1 MNSKP
6 LQQLST
12 SIWPYLIA
20 DKKKLEK
27 RVKIVPKQQQQQQ
40 QHPSKKQKISN
51 TNGST
56 RCKSNAVEKPSTSS
70 NSKGSSIEEGKKMLE
85 WVLTPVAVDDFM
97 R

>member
-27 RVKIVPKQQQQQQ
+27 RVKIVPQQQQQ
-40 QHPSKKQKISN
+40 QHPTKKQKISN
-51 TNGST
+51 TNGG
-56 RCKSNAVEKPSTSS
+56 KSKAVEKPSTSS
-70 NSKGSSIEEGKKMLE
+70 KSKGSSIEEGKKMFE
-85 WVLTPVAVDDFM
+85 WLMTPVTIDDFM

>member
-27 RVKIVPKQQQQQQ
+27 RVKIVPQQQQ
-40 QHPSKKQKISN
+40 QHPSKKQKISD
-51 TNGST
+51 TNG
-56 RCKSNAVEKPSTSS
+56 KSKAVEKPSISS
-70 NSKGSSIEEGKKMLE
+70 KSKGSSIEEGKKMFE
-85 WVLTPVAVDDFM
+85 WLMTPVAIDDFM